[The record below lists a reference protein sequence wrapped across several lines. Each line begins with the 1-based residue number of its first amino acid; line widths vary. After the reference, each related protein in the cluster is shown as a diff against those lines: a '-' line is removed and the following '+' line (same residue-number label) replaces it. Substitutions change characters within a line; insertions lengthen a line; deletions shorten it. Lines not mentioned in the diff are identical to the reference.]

1 MELLLFG
8 KKLSLMAHDISPTG
22 IFLAYFSVWH
32 FKILLMVPLNTD
44 I

>member
-22 IFLAYFSVWH
+22 IFLAYFCVA
-32 FKILLMVPLNTD
+32 L
-44 I
+44 